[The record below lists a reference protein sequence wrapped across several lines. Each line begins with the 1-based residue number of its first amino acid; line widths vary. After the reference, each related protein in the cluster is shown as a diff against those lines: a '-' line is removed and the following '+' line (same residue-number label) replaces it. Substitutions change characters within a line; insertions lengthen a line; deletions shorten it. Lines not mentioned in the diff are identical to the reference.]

1 MAWASNDPQNS
12 PPTAQKAQPS
22 AGSEALVSR
31 RKQAPEAQS
40 KWLTRA
46 QSAYRSSTS
55 YIDSNYRKGWDD
67 SIRAFNSQHPG
78 DSKYS
83 QPAYDK
89 RSHLYRPKTRSV
101 IRKNEAAAA
110 AAFFSNVDVLTVEAL
125 DMSSKAQ
132 VASSSVMKQLVE
144 YRLDKSIPWFQ
155 VVLGGFQDAQTVGV
169 SIAHVYWSYVAPDEE
184 DEVRQPTMSQ
194 GYEAANDDSVA
205 KPKKSKSAK
214 RDRPCIDLIPIEN
227 FRFDPSAS
235 WVDPIGTS
243 PYLIHLIPM
252 YAQDVKERMETG
264 EWYDIADGA
273 MVAASAGMTDSTRA
287 ARGKDAQDPYAPD
300 DREIDAYQIVWVQ
313 RHIHKDGAKGDVEFY
328 TIGDTILLCEPKPLV
343 EIVFHGERP
352 YVCGC
357 CIIETHKTIPSSLPM
372 LNRGLQDEANEVV
385 NQSLD
390 NVKFVLN
397 KKWFVKRGKEADV
410 AGLVRNVPGGVVML
424 DDPVNDVREI
434 SWPDVT
440 GSSFETQNRIDRDS
454 DELLGNFNPAAIM
467 ANGGANSPARNMAML
482 GQSNGTLVEYLI
494 RTHVVTFIMPVLR
507 QLILLE
513 QEYET
518 DRVVLGLCANRAQL
532 FQRFGIDEVTDE
544 LLSQELT
551 MKVNVGMGATDPAQ
565 KLQKLI
571 SGVTAFSNIVQK
583 PAPGLNTSEV
593 GKEIF
598 ATMGYQDGS
607 RFLTVDNPQVAQLEQ
622 ALQEAKQMIDKLQT
636 QVKEK
641 TTGIVAGV
649 QKNRETQQTKKEVA
663 AIQEEAANKRALATH
678 FTALLAPHS
687 APPTPAPKKKAA

>member
-1 MAWASNDPQNS
+1 MAWAANDPNTS
-12 PPTAQKAQPS
+12 PPTSQTAQPS
-22 AGSEALVSR
+22 AGSEATAPQR
-31 RKQAPEAQS
+31 RPRMAPGGQS
-40 KWLTRA
+40 KWLKLA

-110 AAFFSNVDVLTVEAL
+110 AAFFSNVKVLTVEAL

-132 VASSSVMKQLVE
+132 VASAAVMEKLVE
-144 YRLDKSIPWFQ
+144 YRLDKSIMWFQ
-155 VVLGGFQDAQTVGV
+155 TLLGGFQDAQTVGV
-169 SIAHVYWSYVAPDEE
+169 SIAHIHWSYVASDDKGGKNPSEE
-184 DEVRQPTMSQ
+184 DDESNVVQLRP
-194 GYEAANDDSVA
+194 
-205 KPKKSKSAK
+205 KPKTAK
-214 RDRPCIDLIPIEN
+214 VDKPCIDLIPIEN

-252 YAQDVKERMETG
+252 YAQDVKERMESG
-264 EWYDIADGA
+264 EWYTISDGA
-273 MVAASAGMTDSTRA
+273 LVSASAGMTDSTRA
-287 ARGKDAQDPYAPD
+287 ARGKDAQDPYAPE

-328 TIGDTILLCEPKPLV
+328 TVGDTLLLCEPKPLV

-357 CIIETHKTIPSSLPM
+357 CILETHKTIPSSLPM
-372 LNRGLQDEANEVV
+372 IGKGLQDEANEVV

-440 GSSFETQNRIDRDS
+440 GSSFETQNRINLDM
-454 DELLGNFNPAAIM
+454 DELLGNFNPAGLM
-467 ANGGANSPARNMAML
+467 ANGGANAPARNMAMTS
-482 GQSNGTLVEYLI
+482 QANGTLVEYLI
-494 RTHVVTFIMPVLR
+494 RTFVETFAIPVLR

-518 DRVVLGLCANRAQL
+518 DRVVLAIAAKQAQL
-532 FQRFGIDEVTDE
+532 FQRFDIDEVTDE

-551 MKVNVGMGATDPAQ
+551 MKINVGMGATDPSQ
-565 KLQKLI
+565 KLQKLLA
-571 SGVTAFSNIVQK
+571 GVTAFSNIVSK
-583 PAPGLNTSEV
+583 PAPGLDTNEV
-593 GKEIF
+593 GREIF

-607 RFLTVDNPQVAQLEQ
+607 RFINVDNPQVAQLEQ
-622 ALQEAKQMIDKLQT
+622 ALQEAHQIIQKLET

-641 TTGIVAGV
+641 TTGIQAGV
-649 QKNRETQQTKKEVA
+649 LKNRETQSTKKEVA

-687 APPTPAPKKKAA
+687 APPSPSKNKAA